1 MARIVSIFP
10 MTQSSP
16 AKRIASQEIFYNH
29 SKIVSIPKSLYICRW
44 LFGEKSER
52 LKAICACIRLINLE
66 NLGNGYKMRVSQ
78 SILYSTSFSVDAYR
92 LGKRIYFISEA
103 FQSPSI
109 RIGANK
115 FPSLLMRKTVKHT
128 ELLTCK
134 NKSSKNINL
143 WS

>member
-1 MARIVSIFP
+1 
-10 MTQSSP
+10 
-16 AKRIASQEIFYNH
+16 
-29 SKIVSIPKSLYICRW
+29 
-44 LFGEKSER
+44 
-52 LKAICACIRLINLE
+52 
-66 NLGNGYKMRVSQ
+66 MRVSQ

-143 WS
+143 